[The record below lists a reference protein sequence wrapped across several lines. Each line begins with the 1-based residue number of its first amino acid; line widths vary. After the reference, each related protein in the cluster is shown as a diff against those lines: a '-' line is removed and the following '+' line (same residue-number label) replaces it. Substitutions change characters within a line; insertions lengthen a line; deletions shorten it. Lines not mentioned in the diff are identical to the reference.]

1 VCEPA
6 PLPLIEGNKMD
17 LVEKQIDDAYDT
29 GYLAGLNA
37 VMKANMEGDYMHIV
51 DELYRLIAEHTR
63 LMESKL

>member
-1 VCEPA
+1 
-6 PLPLIEGNKMD
+6 MD
-17 LVEKQIDDAYDT
+17 LVKKQMNYAYDT

-51 DELYRLIAEHTR
+51 NELYRLIDEHTR